1 MRVIFEPSSDVVKL
15 SGISSFE
22 NLYIPSFI
30 WENADWE
37 MNINKKKEMTV
48 LIGIRF
54 NSLGSPSYFMI
65 ISFDSI
71 KVNLFL

>member
-1 MRVIFEPSSDVVKL
+1 
-15 SGISSFE
+15 
-22 NLYIPSFI
+22 
-30 WENADWE
+30 

-71 KVNLFL
+71 KVNFFLSLTSQLHLIFHLVLGLQVLN